1 MQEKK
6 IVPSKFLEIFKLRLP
21 IIIVGGRGGRNHG
34 EKCQN
39 TDQKKLR
46 ILTLFKQCLVH
57 KMSCNNNKKDFSTI
71 HESTLA

>member
-6 IVPSKFLEIFKLRLP
+6 FVPTKFWEIFKLRPP
-21 IIIVGGRGGRNHG
+21 IITVGGRGRGRNHG
-34 EKCQN
+34 KKCQN
-39 TDQKKLR
+39 KDQKKLR

-71 HESTLA
+71 RDQH